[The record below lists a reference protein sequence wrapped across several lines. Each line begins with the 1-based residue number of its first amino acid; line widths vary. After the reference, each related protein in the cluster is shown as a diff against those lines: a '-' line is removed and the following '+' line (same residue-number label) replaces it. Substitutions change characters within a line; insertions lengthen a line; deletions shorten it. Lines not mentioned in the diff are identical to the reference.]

1 MNQQK
6 VGLFLKELRCQR
18 ALTQEQ
24 LSSILG
30 VSNRSISRWENGV
43 TMPDFD
49 LLIQIAK
56 FYDVEI
62 GEILDGE
69 RKIADMDK
77 QSEETFLKIAD
88 YNNKEKE
95 TYSKKLHYICIAGLV
110 GMVIYMVIDLMR
122 LSQVQPYRSIINM
135 VLGLVIGALLTGAL
149 YTSRHL
155 MGLKAAKAR
164 LLKRDAKG
172 EK

>member
-6 VGLFLKELRCQR
+6 VGLFLKELRCQK

-24 LSSILG
+24 LSGILG

-62 GEILDGE
+62 EEILDGE
-69 RKIADMDK
+69 RKHADPDK
-77 QSEETFLKIAD
+77 QTEETLLKIAD

-95 TYSKKLHYICIAGLV
+95 IYSKKLHYICIAGLI
-110 GMVIYMVIDLMR
+110 GMVIYMVIDLMH
-122 LSQVQPYRSIINM
+122 LSQIQPYRSIINM
-135 VLGLVIGALLTGAL
+135 VLGLVVGALLTGAV

-155 MGLKAAKAR
+155 MGIKAVRTR
-164 LLKRDAKG
+164 LLNRNAKG